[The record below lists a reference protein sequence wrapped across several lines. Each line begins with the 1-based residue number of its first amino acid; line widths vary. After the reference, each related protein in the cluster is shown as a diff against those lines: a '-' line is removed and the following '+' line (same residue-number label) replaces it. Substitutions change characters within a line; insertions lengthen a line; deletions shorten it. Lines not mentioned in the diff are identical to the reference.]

1 MEEDRTSL
9 FSRIGKLRIFAAI
22 AERIRNKLLTAFLL
36 VSLVPLIIASVVAYT
51 SSANAL
57 HEEAFN
63 KLEAIETIKAHQME
77 LWFDERRADVKE
89 LADDPTTINAT
100 NEMLTDIDELGG
112 GDHEVGNVLV
122 RDMYLGKPELV
133 DAGDGSAYSQVHA
146 QYHAF
151 FEEYATLYGYADL
164 YIVDVYGDI
173 LYTAAKRDDFATN
186 LETGLYA
193 DTNLA
198 SIFQATMAE
207 ADHEL
212 TLVEDFAH
220 YAPSGEPASFIASP
234 IYDHGATG
242 GELLGALIMQLPLD
256 RIDLI
261 MEEATGLG
269 DTGETY
275 LVGPDYLW
283 RSDSRFLDQLGV
295 ESTVLNPDLPVDT
308 EASRSALAGGHG
320 TQVIQD
326 YRGQDVLS
334 SWGHLVIQEPTT
346 SYPEGLT
353 YAIIAE
359 KDQTEVEAPVRQMAF
374 LIGGLVLASIVVVVV
389 TAVLVSKG
397 LTNQVDKISEL
408 FSMVGMGDFDA
419 RAAVISQD
427 ELGHMA
433 ETLNAMLDNTLTLI
447 QSNEEREQIQGAI
460 MKLLEEIAGVA
471 DRDLTVKAEVTA
483 DMTGAIADSFNMM
496 ILQLREIISEVQETT
511 LQVSASAN
519 EVQATAE
526 HLASGSEEQATQI
539 VDTTAA
545 IDEMA
550 VSIQQVSE
558 NAALSA
564 TVGEQAV
571 SNARQGAEAVGNTIE
586 GMNRIRQQVQETAK
600 RIKRLGESSQ
610 EIGEIVQLIG
620 DIADRTSILA
630 LNASIQAAMAGEAGR
645 GFAVV
650 AEEVERL
657 AERSTEATKQ
667 IDNLIRTIQNETYET
682 IASMETMTNEVVEG
696 SELAYEAGQTLTEI
710 ETVSNKLGEL
720 IQSISLAAKQQARG
734 SETIARSMNDIAG
747 VTQQTAAGTK
757 QAAVSINNLA
767 VLADN
772 LRGSVSTFK
781 LPGSGNGQNGHNG
794 SDYGQPEDGDLPQ
807 YSMN

>member
-9 FSRIGKLRIFAAI
+9 FSRIGKWRVFAAI
-22 AERIRNKLLTAFLL
+22 AERIRNKLLAAFLIVAL
-36 VSLVPLIIASVVAYT
+36 IPLIIAGVVAYIT
-51 SSANAL
+51 SANAL
-57 HEEAFN
+57 NEKAFDQ
-63 KLEAIETIKAHQME
+63 LEALETIKANQISQ
-77 LWFDERRADVKE
+77 WFEERRGDIKVLSE
-89 LADDPTTINAT
+89 DPTVITAAQEFLDT
-100 NEMLTDIDELGG
+100 MDELGG
-112 GDHEVGNVLV
+112 GVHEVGAQRARQL
-122 RDMYLGKPELV
+122 YLGQPDLAN
-133 DAGDGSAYSQVHA
+133 AGDGSAYSLAHA
-146 QYHAF
+146 QYHPF
-151 FEEYATLYGYADL
+151 FQEYITAYGYYDL
-164 YIVDVYGDI
+164 FIVDRDGDI
-173 LYTAAKRDDFATN
+173 IYTVFKEDDFGTN
-186 LETGLYA
+186 LVDGAYA
-193 DTNLA
+193 DQNIA
-198 SIFQATMAE
+198 DAFQQTVNETSPDFTMI
-207 ADHEL
+207 
-212 TLVEDFAH
+212 EDFAQ
-220 YAPSGEPASFIASP
+220 YAPSNEPASFIASP
-234 IYDHGATG
+234 IFSGGMAG
-242 GELLGALIMQLPLD
+242 GELLGVMIFQMPLD
-256 RIDLI
+256 RMDQI
-261 MEEATGLG
+261 MTERTGLG
-269 DTGETY
+269 ESGETY
-275 LVGPDYLW
+275 LVGPDFLW
-283 RSDSRFLDQLGV
+283 RSDSRFLSDLGV
-295 ESTVLNPDLPVDT
+295 ETTVMNPEFVVDT
-308 EASRSALAGGHG
+308 EASRSALSGEHG
-320 TQVIQD
+320 TKVIND
-326 YRGQDVLS
+326 YRGIPVLS
-334 SWGHLVIQEPTT
+334 SWGSLQIQEPTT
-346 SYPEGLT
+346 TDPEGVT
-353 YAIIAE
+353 WAILAE
-359 KDQTEVEAPVRQMAF
+359 IDESEVQAPVRQMA
-374 LIGGLVLASIVVVVV
+374 LIIGGVVLAAVIVVAVS
-389 TAVLVSKG
+389 AVLVSNG

-419 RAAVISQD
+419 RAEVISQD
-427 ELGHMA
+427 ELGVMA
-433 ETLNAMLDNTLTLI
+433 ESLNAMLDNTLTLI
-447 QSNEEREQIQGAI
+447 QSNEEREQIQDAI

-471 DRDLTVKAEVTA
+471 DRDLTVEAEVTA

-496 ILQLREIISEVQETT
+496 ILQLRAIIADVQETT

-519 EVQATAE
+519 EVQATTE
-526 HLASGSEEQATQI
+526 HLASGSEEQASQI

-571 SNARQGAEAVGNTIE
+571 ANARQGAQAVGNTIE

-682 IASMETMTNEVVEG
+682 ISSMETMTNEVVEG
-696 SELAYEAGQTLTEI
+696 SELANEAGQALTEI
-710 ETVSNKLGEL
+710 ESVSNRLGEL
-720 IQSISLAAKQQARG
+720 IQSISLASKQQARG
-734 SETIARSMNDIAG
+734 SETIARSMNEIAG

-781 LPGSGNGQNGHNG
+781 LPGHSNGHNGHNG
-794 SDYGQPEDGDLPQ
+794 SDYGQPEDGDQHQ